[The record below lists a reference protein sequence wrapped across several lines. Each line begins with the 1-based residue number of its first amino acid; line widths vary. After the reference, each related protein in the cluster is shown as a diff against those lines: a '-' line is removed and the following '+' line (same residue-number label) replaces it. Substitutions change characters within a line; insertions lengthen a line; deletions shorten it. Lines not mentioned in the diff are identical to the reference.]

1 MRPNIF
7 MYTQYIY
14 IYIHIHIYLYTH
26 VYRGREREREGGREI
41 ICHVCSGY
49 LPSPRHE
56 ATVQK

>member
-7 MYTQYIY
+7 MYTQY

-26 VYRGREREREGGREI
+26 VYRGREREGGREI